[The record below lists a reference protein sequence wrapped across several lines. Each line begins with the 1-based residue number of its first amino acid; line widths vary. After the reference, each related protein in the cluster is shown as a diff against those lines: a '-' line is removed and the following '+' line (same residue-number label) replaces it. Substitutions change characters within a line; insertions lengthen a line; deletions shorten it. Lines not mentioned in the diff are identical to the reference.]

1 VRGFYLYF
9 QACPFLRDDFAEYGR
24 QNRPRLVNINLAQS
38 GRKEEKA
45 GEGKRS
51 KEEKAGEGK
60 RSKQEKA
67 GQEKPAIKIITKIRS
82 TFNCPVPFQF
92 GVVLIHVLLRLLC
105 AVVFVIKIF
114 FLYFFSGGFFT
125 YFSFFNL
132 SISNFHFSSFWFL
145 NFEFTSK

>member
-24 QNRPRLVNINLAQS
+24 KNRPRLVNINLAQS

-60 RSKQEKA
+60 RSKQK
-67 GQEKPAIKIITKIRS
+67 KPAKKSR
-82 TFNCPVPFQF
+82 Q
-92 GVVLIHVLLRLLC
+92 LKL
-105 AVVFVIKIF
+105 
-114 FLYFFSGGFFT
+114 
-125 YFSFFNL
+125 
-132 SISNFHFSSFWFL
+132 
-145 NFEFTSK
+145 